1 MNPAFRL
8 KNHLVL
14 VALAACYP
22 VIGYAAGSARI
33 DFAIGNVQAVS
44 PSGAQR
50 ALAKGGEVFSGE
62 TVRTGPDG
70 RAHLRFNDG
79 ALLSL
84 QPQTDFRLDN
94 YHFAGQQDGQEKGFF
109 SLLRGGL
116 RTITGLIGKTNRDS
130 YKVTT
135 SVATIGIRGTEY
147 TISYIDSETI
157 SLATGEGS
165 IEVCNR
171 AGCVILSSGDAAI
184 ISGPDTPA
192 RITDSRPLLSPAQ
205 PQSQPQPF
213 ELALATFSTSEA
225 RNPDGSLAVV
235 PGLASGPGYTMAFA
249 GYDVTNDTSLF
260 PDTRSDVTAQFDGAS
275 VLASATGGGST
286 FTASSL
292 VGGFSADGVI
302 GWGRWSTGTATNV
315 GFSTSLVDVKDLHY
329 AIGKTTAT
337 SELAGLAGLTA
348 TYNLIGYTLPT
359 STSGTV
365 GGAPSGTLT
374 ASFNASL
381 MSVSLNL
388 SVPIGAN
395 TYNISGTTFSASLGP
410 TFSISAASASVAGFF
425 AGTNASHAGISYKLD
440 TGAELVYGAAAFKR

>member
-147 TISYIDSETI
+147 TISYIDSDTI

-213 ELALATFSTSEA
+213 ELALATFSTSEG
-225 RNPDGSLAVV
+225 RNPNGSLSAV
-235 PGLASGPGYTMAFA
+235 PGLISGPGYTMAHV
-249 GYDVTNDTSLF
+249 GYNTTTSPPSPLIG
-260 PDTRSDVTAQFDGAS
+260 TSSDVTAQFNSTS
-275 VLASATGGGST
+275 VLTAATGIDGN
-286 FTASSL
+286 FAAASIN
-292 VGGFSADGVI
+292 GGFSADGVI
-302 GWGRWSTGTATNV
+302 GWGHWSTGTFGTA
-315 GFSTSLVDVKDLHY
+315 SLVDVKDLHY
-329 AIGKTTAT
+329 AIGKTTAA

-359 STSGTV
+359 STSGAI

-388 SVPIGAN
+388 SVPIGGN

-440 TGAELVYGAAAFKR
+440 TGPDVVSGAAAFKR